1 MWAPWRVAA
10 FAGGLLLLGGCTAL
24 SAPPAALSAGRIP
37 ESGIES
43 SFASLVTRRSAA
55 VVDIATLRIGRDAS
69 LDDAEPEFMPE
80 NDFADR
86 LAWPL
91 PASAQ
96 PSQLRDLASGLILS
110 SDGYILTSAHVIRS
124 VDDIQVRL
132 DDGRRFRARVVGID
146 ARSDVGVLK
155 IAATGLP
162 TAVMGD
168 SSQVATG
175 DWVAAIGAP
184 FGFHGSFTAGV
195 VSATGRFLNGAGEI
209 PFIQTDVAIN
219 PGSSGGPLFN
229 SRGEVVAIN
238 ALIYSGNGG
247 FMGISFAVPIN
258 LALKIAHELRANG
271 TVRRVHLGAEFQE
284 VTPALAQSFGAH
296 GTSGALVVQV
306 QDDGPA
312 HAAGLVVGDIVTAID
327 GVPVARPIALLD
339 AMAARPAGTRCSLTV
354 WRRGAAVTVRA
365 TLALQPGGT
374 PHDAPPS
381 DLAWTDDLGLT
392 LLELT
397 PAQRLLF
404 RIDNGLWVRDAGGLA
419 RGEGV
424 RPGDVLIAVND
435 RRVAHVADFKR
446 LLAALPP
453 GGGSVALL
461 LMRDRRMAYL
471 AIDLPPKP
479 PAR

>member
-1 MWAPWRVAA
+1 MLAPWRAAA
-10 FAGGLLLLGGCTAL
+10 FVSGLLLLGGCAPL
-24 SAPPAALSAGRIP
+24 VAPPAALLAGSTP
-37 ESGIES
+37 ESGVES
-43 SFASLVTRRSAA
+43 GFASLVTRRSAT

-69 LDDAEPEFMPE
+69 PDATELEFMPE

-91 PASAQ
+91 PASARL
-96 PSQLRDLASGLILS
+96 SQIRDLASGLILS
-110 SDGYILTSAHVIRS
+110 SDGYILTSAHVIRN

-132 DDGRRFRARVVGID
+132 DDGRRFRARVVGLD

-168 SSQVATG
+168 SSRLATG

-247 FMGISFAVPIN
+247 YMGISFAVPIN
-258 LALKIAHELRANG
+258 LALKIAHALRANG
-271 TVRRVHLGAEFQE
+271 TVRRVHLGAEFQG
-284 VTPALAQSFGAH
+284 VTPALAQSFGAP
-296 GTSGALVVQV
+296 GTTGALVVQV
-306 QDDGPA
+306 HDGGPA
-312 HAAGLVVGDIVTAID
+312 HAAGLAVGDIVTAID
-327 GVPVARPIALLD
+327 GVPTARPIALID
-339 AMAARPAGTRCSLTV
+339 TIAARPAGTRCSLTV
-354 WRRGAAVTVRA
+354 WRRGTAVTVRA
-365 TLALQPGGT
+365 TLTLQPGST
-374 PHDAPPS
+374 PNDAPPG
-381 DLAWTDDLGLT
+381 DIAWTDDLGLT

-397 PAQRLLF
+397 AAQRLQL
-404 RIDNGLWVRDAGGLA
+404 RIDSGLWVHDAVGLA
-419 RGEGV
+419 RSEGV
-424 RPGDVLIAVND
+424 RPGDVVIAVND
-435 RRVAHVADFKR
+435 QRVAHVADFKR
-446 LLAALPP
+446 LVAALPP

-471 AIDLPPKP
+471 AIGLPPKP

>member
-1 MWAPWRVAA
+1 MLTLWRAAA
-10 FAGGLLLLGGCTAL
+10 FVGGLLVLFGCAPL
-24 SAPPAALSAGRIP
+24 AAPPETLRNGSVP
-37 ESGIES
+37 ESG
-43 SFASLVTRRSAA
+43 FASLVTRRSAA

-69 LDDAEPEFMPE
+69 PDEIDPEFMPE

-91 PASAQ
+91 PASVQ
-96 PSQLRDLASGLILS
+96 LSQIRDLASGLILS
-110 SDGYILTSAHVIRS
+110 SDGYILTSAHVIRH

-132 DDGRRFRARVVGID
+132 DDGRRLRARVVGLD

-155 IAATGLP
+155 IAAAGLP
-162 TAVMGD
+162 VAVMGD
-168 SSQVATG
+168 SSQLATG

-195 VSATGRFLNGAGEI
+195 VSATRRFLNGAGDI

-247 FMGISFAVPIN
+247 YMGISFAVPIN

-271 TVRRVHLGAEFQE
+271 IVRRVHLGAEFQE
-284 VTPALAQSFGAH
+284 VTPALAQSFGAL
-296 GTSGALVVQV
+296 GTTGALVVQV
-306 QDDGPA
+306 HDGGPA
-312 HAAGLVVGDIVTAID
+312 HAAGLAVGDILTAID
-327 GVPVARPIALLD
+327 GVSMARPLD
-339 AMAARPAGTRCSLTV
+339 LIDAIAARPAGTRCSLTV
-354 WRRGAAVTVRA
+354 WRRGASTIVRA
-365 TLALQPGGT
+365 TLALQPGST
-374 PHDAPPS
+374 SHDAPPG
-381 DLAWTDDLGLT
+381 DIAWTDDLGLT
-392 LLELT
+392 LRELT
-397 PAQRLLF
+397 PAQRLQL
-404 RIDNGLWVRDAGGLA
+404 RIDGGLWVHDAAGLA
-419 RGEGV
+419 RSEGV
-424 RPGDVLIAVND
+424 RPGDVVIAVSD
-435 RRVAHVADFKR
+435 QRVAHVADFKR
-446 LLAALPP
+446 LIAALPP

-471 AIDLPPKP
+471 AIGLPPKP

>member
-1 MWAPWRVAA
+1 MRAPWRAAA
-10 FAGGLLLLGGCTAL
+10 FLGGLLLLGGC
-24 SAPPAALSAGRIP
+24 APLVATPAALRTGSMPDAGAEP
-37 ESGIES
+37 G
-43 SFASLVTRRSAA
+43 FASLVTRSSAT
-55 VVDIATLRIGRDAS
+55 VVDIATLRLGRDAS
-69 LDDAEPEFMPE
+69 PDETELEFMPE

-91 PASAQ
+91 PASVQ
-96 PSQLRDLASGLILS
+96 LSQIRDLASGLILS
-110 SDGYILTSAHVIRS
+110 SDGYILTSAHVIRN

-132 DDGRRFRARVVGID
+132 DDGRRFRARVVGLD

-168 SSQVATG
+168 SSRLATG

-195 VSATGRFLNGAGEI
+195 VSATGRFLNGAGDI

-229 SRGEVVAIN
+229 RRGEVVAIN

-247 FMGISFAVPIN
+247 YMGISFAVPIN
-258 LALKIAHELRANG
+258 LALKIARELRANG

-284 VTPALAQSFGAH
+284 VTPALAQSFGAP
-296 GTSGALVVQV
+296 GTAGALVVQV
-306 QDDGPA
+306 HDGGPA
-312 HAAGLVVGDIVTAID
+312 HAAGLAVGDIVTAID
-327 GVPVARPIALLD
+327 GVPVARPMALID
-339 AMAARPAGTRCSLTV
+339 AIAARPAGMRCSLTA
-354 WRRGAAVTVRA
+354 WRRGASTTVRA
-365 TLALQPGGT
+365 TLALQPGST

-392 LLELT
+392 LRELT
-397 PAQRLLF
+397 PAQRLQL
-404 RIDNGLWVRDAGGLA
+404 RIDSGLWVHDASGLA
-419 RGEGV
+419 RSEGV
-424 RPGDVLIAVND
+424 RPGDVVIAVND
-435 RRVAHVADFKR
+435 QRVAHVADFKR

-471 AIDLPPKP
+471 AIGLPPKP